1 VKTDLITEL
10 DRPSAGIAGAGASM
24 RVVITGHVDHGK
36 STVIGRLLADTDSLP
51 QGKLEQL
58 RQYCER
64 HAKPFEYAFLLDA
77 LKDERAQGITID
89 SARVFFKSTLRQYIV
104 IDAPGHVEFLKNMVT
119 GASRADAALVV
130 IDAFEGVQENSR
142 RHGYLLS
149 MLGIRQVVVLVN
161 KMDLVGYDQ
170 AAFDR
175 LVSEYS
181 AFLDQ
186 VGLRPLRFIPVA
198 AQLGDNIAT
207 ASRRLPWYSGPTV
220 LEALDE
226 LCPDTPASAAPLR
239 MPVQGVYKFTEVGDT
254 RRIIAGTI
262 ETGTLNVGDQIV
274 FYPSGKKTTIASI
287 EGFNRPAAT
296 SAAAGE
302 AIGFTMTEQVYVQRG
317 ELAVRAEQPKP
328 CVTTRFRANVF
339 WLGREPLVV
348 NRDYRLKIGT
358 AQLPVRVTRI
368 ERVID
373 ASRLEPI
380 ADAQAIGRHQVA
392 ECVLETASP
401 LAFDLVS
408 TVAATGRFAL
418 VDNFEIS
425 GGGIICQ
432 ALEDSQTVVRDR
444 VMLRNQKWDASRV
457 SETRRAER
465 YSQRPV
471 LLLVTGDESTDRK
484 GFARECEAR
493 LFDDGRFVYFL
504 GMGNLVHGVD
514 ADIAGVGGVRPEH
527 LRRLGEVAN
536 ILLDAG
542 LIVVAAAANL
552 TAQEVESLR
561 TAIGQER
568 VATVW
573 LGDRADS
580 DLSADLQ
587 VSAAESDGTARIK
600 TMLQQRGFIYRA
612 AYSDKE

>member
-317 ELAVRAEQPKP
+317 EVAVRAEQPKP

-425 GGGIICQ
+425 GGGIICE

-587 VSAAESDGTARIK
+587 LSAAESDGTARIK

>member
-1 VKTDLITEL
+1 MKTDLITEL

-317 ELAVRAEQPKP
+317 EVAVRAEQPKP

-425 GGGIICQ
+425 GGGIICE

-587 VSAAESDGTARIK
+587 LSAAESDGTARIK

>member
-1 VKTDLITEL
+1 MKTDLITEL

>member
-1 VKTDLITEL
+1 MKTDLISEL
-10 DRPSAGIAGAGASM
+10 DTPAAGAASEAESL

-36 STVIGRLLADTDSLP
+36 STVVGRLLADTNSLP
-51 QGKLEQL
+51 EGRLEQL

-89 SARVFFKSTLRQYIV
+89 AARVFFKSERRQYIV

-130 IDAFEGVQENSR
+130 IDAFEGVRENSR

-149 MLGIRQVVVLVN
+149 MLGIKQVVVIAN
-161 KMDLVGYDQ
+161 KMDLVGFDQ
-170 AAFDR
+170 TAFDH
-175 LVSEYS
+175 LVREYS
-181 AFLDQ
+181 TFLEQ
-186 VGLRPLRFIPVA
+186 VGIRPIRFIPVA
-198 AQLGDNIAT
+198 AQLGDNIA
-207 ASRRLPWYSGPTV
+207 SRSDRLPWYAGPTV
-220 LEALDE
+220 LEALDA
-226 LCPDTPASAAPLR
+226 LSPDTPASEAPLR
-239 MPVQGVYKFTEVGDT
+239 MPVQGVYKFTELDDA

-262 ETGTLNVGDQIV
+262 ETGTLKVGDQIV
-274 FYPSGKKTTIASI
+274 FYPSGKKTTVASI

-296 SAAAGE
+296 TASAGE
-302 AIGFTMTEQVYVQRG
+302 AIGFTMTEQVYVTRG
-317 ELAVRAEQPKP
+317 EIATRASEPKP
-328 CVTTRFRANVF
+328 CITTRFKANVF
-339 WLGREPLVV
+339 WLGRESLVT
-348 NRDYRLKIGT
+348 NKEYRLKLGT
-358 AQLPVRVTRI
+358 SHVPVRVTAI

-380 ADAQAIGRHQVA
+380 GGVQAIGRHQVA
-392 ECVLETASP
+392 ECVLDVSSP
-401 LAFDLVS
+401 LAFDLVANI
-408 TVAATGRFAL
+408 AATGRFAL
-418 VDNFEIS
+418 VDNYEIS
-425 GGGIICQ
+425 GGGIICE

-444 VMLRNQKWDASRV
+444 VMRRNAKWDASHI
-457 SETRRAER
+457 SEGRRAER

-471 LLLVTGDESTDRK
+471 LLLVTGEESTDRK

-504 GMGNLVHGVD
+504 GMGNVVHGVD

-542 LIVVAAAANL
+542 LIVIAAAANL
-552 TAQEVESLR
+552 SGPEVESLR
-561 TAIGQER
+561 TAVGPER
-568 VATVW
+568 LATVW

-580 DLSADLQ
+580 GLSSDLQLSAD
-587 VSAAESDGTARIK
+587 DGPDRTARIK

-612 AYSDKE
+612 A